1 MLMENWNARLYNEK
15 YNFVYAFGES
25 LIDLLDP
32 QPDERILDSL
42 NKFCSNQADECG
54 GKFDGWE
61 TRLELPKGAGL
72 KEGPWTR

>member
-32 QPDERILDSL
+32 QPDERILDVG
-42 NKFCSNQADECG
+42 CG
-54 GKFDGWE
+54 SAQLTAQIAVKAQE
-61 TRLELPKGAGL
+61 V
-72 KEGPWTR
+72 